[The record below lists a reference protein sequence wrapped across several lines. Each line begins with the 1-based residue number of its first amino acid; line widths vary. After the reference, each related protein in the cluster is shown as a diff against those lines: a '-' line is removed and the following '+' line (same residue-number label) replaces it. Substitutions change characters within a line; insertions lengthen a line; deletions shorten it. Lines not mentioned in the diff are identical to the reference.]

1 MIQMMQQREQL
12 PQSQQ
17 LKFISKNAKSIFKEF
32 EADDTEDELDLDLT
46 CKATEVSNFCTV

>member
-1 MIQMMQQREQL
+1 MIQMMQEREQL